1 MKESGMNRKSL
12 VTTLAV
18 LSLLLLPTFA
28 FGQLTEQ
35 TAQSINQSLFF
46 GLAQKDIESIAIAR
60 DKGADVDATLLEAG
74 LDPERVF
81 GVMASDVLKTD
92 TDTATWPALTWA
104 VYLQFQDGVRVLI
117 KSGAN
122 VNAMDADGA
131 TPLHWAAWSG
141 NYVIAKMLMAN
152 GANPHVMDH
161 MGRSPLDWAIMTG
174 QADIMRLLPQAEP
187 ELDSDGDGVVDSK
200 DQCPDTPKGAPVDER
215 GCWIAAYAS
224 FFDFNKDI
232 VKDKYKPYIKKAADI
247 LNANPGIVVE
257 VAGHTDAIGSD
268 SYNMDLG
275 QRRAEAIR
283 ALLVEYG
290 VAADRLKVKS
300 YGESKPI
307 ASNKT
312 AVGRAKNR
320 RVEIHVWQPEAKQ

>member
-1 MKESGMNRKSL
+1 MNRKSL
-12 VTTLAV
+12 VTTLAA
-18 LSLLLLPTFA
+18 LSFLLISSFA

-35 TAQSINQSLFF
+35 TAQSLNQSLFF
-46 GLAQKDIESIAIAR
+46 GIAQKDIEALAAAR
-60 DKGADVDATLLEAG
+60 DAGADVDVSLLEAG

-81 GVMASDVLKTD
+81 GVTASDVLKTD
-92 TDTATWPALTWA
+92 TDTATWAALTWA
-104 VYLQFQDGVRVLI
+104 VYLQWQDGVRVLL

-141 NYVIAKMLMAN
+141 NYLITKMLLAN
-152 GANPHVMDH
+152 GANPNALDH
-161 MGRSPLDWAIMTG
+161 LDRSPLDWAVMTG
-174 QADIMRLLPQAEP
+174 QADIMRLLPQAQP
-187 ELDSDGDGVVDSK
+187 EMDSDGDGVVDSM
-200 DQCPDTPKGAPVDER
+200 DQCPNTPKGAPVDAR

-224 FFDFNKDI
+224 FFDFDKDV
-232 VKDKYKPYIKKAADI
+232 VKEKYKPYIKKAADI

-257 VAGHTDAIGSD
+257 IAGHTDAIGSN

-307 ASNKT
+307 ASNKS
-312 AVGRAKNR
+312 AAGRAKNR